1 MPWRAVWPGAL
12 GATVAIGAVDYAFP
26 FYLGHINTIAHL
38 GTTLVFIL
46 IVLIWFYVLA
56 IILLGGAVIN
66 GMRFA
71 REGRAG
77 VERPVQ

>member
-1 MPWRAVWPGAL
+1 M
-12 GATVAIGAVDYAFP
+12 AIGAVDYAFP
-26 FYLGHINTIAHL
+26 FYLGHINTIAQL
-38 GTTLVFIL
+38 VTTLVFIL

-71 REGRAG
+71 GEGRAG
-77 VERPVQ
+77 VRRPMQ